1 VTELDVSHN
10 KLGDRGHALL
20 ARLLDGN
27 GTIVALAHGHQRPDM
42 HHGEL
47 TVGARVEARF
57 GGAHGR
63 HVGDGAVLIG
73 YYPGTVTRAYRPGS
87 LLPPGTHDAEI
98 AKHIAGGENRES
110 VLDILRQRTHAHPDG
125 GSYDVLYDDGDDEK
139 AVPRPLVR
147 LVYTAPRALL
157 DAIERRLARN
167 RGRCP
172 LGMASGAIADGAL
185 ALSASGWLPFGG
197 RGGSTERVA
206 HAPFHPGRMDPQNP
220 RAFTEW
226 VHPNGSHRN
235 NCVFVGGCGDAR
247 RHWIE
252 VDLGRVRT
260 LTGVALQVR
269 PSTRDSVLAAAV
281 LVYLLASLPNN
292 FSHSLSSPSTCYDYI
307 DYGRGAAGAR
317 RRQELGGELQA
328 AVQARQGAALP
339 LPHGEGAARGGPHLP
354 RQQRRAVRRRRARR
368 EQGGQARWGRRRRR
382 RWRRRRRRREQPSAA
397 DDN

>member
-1 VTELDVSHN
+1 MTRDSLTIPTRRFRYSRFFSTALVVDQPLNEQVTELDVSHN

-27 GTIVALAHGHQRPDM
+27 GTIVALAHDHQRPDM

-47 TVGARVEARF
+47 AVGARVEARF

-63 HVGDGAVLIG
+63 HVGGGAVIIG
-73 YYPGTVTRAYRPGS
+73 YYAGTVTRVYRPGS
-87 LLPPGTHDAEI
+87 LLPPGTHDAEV
-98 AKHIAGGENRES
+98 AKHIAGGENREA
-110 VLDILRQRTHAHPDG
+110 VLDVLRQRTHAHPHG
-125 GSYDVLYDDGDDEK
+125 GSYDVLYDDGDDER

-147 LVYTAPRALL
+147 LVYAAPRALL

-167 RGRCP
+167 RSRCP

-185 ALSASGWLPFGG
+185 ALSPSGWLPFGG

-220 RAFTEW
+220 RAFREW
-226 VHPNGSHRN
+226 VHPNGMYIFANCHSDVSCFYLLTTHSSTCCCCCCCCCCFVNQPGSHRN

-247 RHWIE
+247 KHWIE

-269 PSTRDSVLAAAV
+269 RALLYSADLLTSATVSPCLPTRD
-281 LVYLLASLPNN
+281 
-292 FSHSLSSPSTCYDYI
+292 
-307 DYGRGAAGAR
+307 
-317 RRQELGGELQA
+317 
-328 AVQARQGAALP
+328 
-339 LPHGEGAARGGPHLP
+339 
-354 RQQRRAVRRRRARR
+354 
-368 EQGGQARWGRRRRR
+368 
-382 RWRRRRRRREQPSAA
+382 
-397 DDN
+397 